1 MLKLQLNARNDSYHR
16 ILSSDFRMK
25 ISYTQIAQIQRYWMI
40 CYWNVH
46 NKIHWMKTI
55 SQENIFGEK
64 KSYYIEWYFFNESK
78 QKFIF
83 IACVCFFFLRH
94 RHQNYRFESL
104 ALVSLSVD
112 KTCFGFVQLTSIP
125 WRDSLQMI
133 RMSKNFIFIIATVIF
148 CRYHSAIYFYTFLKM
163 YIPYS
168 IFHTVT
174 DNCSIHFQTPKS
186 LWSVAES

>member
-1 MLKLQLNARNDSYHR
+1 MFTTKYTGWKPFLRKTSSVRKKVIILNDISSMNRSRN
-16 ILSSDFRMK
+16 LSSLR
-25 ISYTQIAQIQRYWMI
+25 
-40 CYWNVH
+40 V
-46 NKIHWMKTI
+46 
-55 SQENIFGEK
+55 
-64 KSYYIEWYFFNESK
+64 
-78 QKFIF
+78 
-83 IACVCFFFLRH
+83 CVFFFLRH

-133 RMSKNFIFIIATVIF
+133 RMSKNFIFVIATVLF
-148 CRYHSAIYFYTFLKM
+148 SRYHSAIYFYTFLKM